1 MKEIEPAIPCT
12 LLPITLNN
20 YFRVKDFREESR
32 VLEYREKLTRKELGF
47 FCQSNGRMV
56 GSIWATMNDTDQPI
70 VARMYMRLLPK
81 EALIHDIVTGPQFRG
96 MGVGP
101 FMVEKTALQLLTVI
115 GVTRIIVDV
124 NVRNRPSLRM
134 MGKMG
139 LEMKERM
146 LYVSALGRLV
156 LQKPI
161 RSA

>member
-1 MKEIEPAIPCT
+1 
-12 LLPITLNN
+12 
-20 YFRVKDFREESR
+20 
-32 VLEYREKLTRKELGF
+32 
-47 FCQSNGRMV
+47 
-56 GSIWATMNDTDQPI
+56 MNDTDQPI